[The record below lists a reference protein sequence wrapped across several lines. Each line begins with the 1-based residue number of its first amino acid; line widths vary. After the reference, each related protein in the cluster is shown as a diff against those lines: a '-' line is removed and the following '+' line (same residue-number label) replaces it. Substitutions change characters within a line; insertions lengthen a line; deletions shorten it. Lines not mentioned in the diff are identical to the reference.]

1 MSKLLVGLGPK
12 PSPPII
18 VLIEI
23 CRSLKEL
30 KQIHAHTITNGLSH
44 FTYITSKLLAFS
56 VHSSNGGMHHAETI
70 FYRIPRPNIFDFN
83 SMIMGFSQNSQPE
96 KGLLLFTKMRRLGVE
111 PNARTFTALV
121 QSLFSLSLLDQVY
134 GLVIRFG
141 HTSDVYVISSVIN
154 MYSKYGSVDLA
165 RRVFDESLNKNVVC
179 WTSLISGYCRNGL
192 VVEARDVFD
201 SMPEQNDVS
210 CSAMISGYVKN
221 DCFNEA
227 VELFSELK
235 SSSNSKKF
243 NVSLLVS
250 VLSACAAIGAFK
262 EGKGIHDIV
271 HEKGFEYDLELGTA
285 LIGFYAKC
293 GCIEDACEVF
303 DKMTCKDVMTWS
315 AMILGLAMNGMNN
328 KGLELFMDMEKRG
341 PRPNA
346 VTFVGVLTACNHK
359 SLVTEAWRLFARMS
373 KVYGIYPT
381 IEHYGCMVDI
391 LARVGLVKEAEILIK
406 SMPMEPDGPIWG
418 SLLNGCLMH
427 GHLELGER
435 VGRHVIDLE
444 PQHSGRYVLLA
455 NIYAT
460 MGCWEDVIRL
470 RKLMKKREVITV
482 SAWSFIEID
491 GEVHKFLVNDKSHFH
506 LRGIYKVLN
515 LLRKE
520 LEGFS
525 VVPHHL

>member
-56 VHSSNGGMHHAETI
+56 AHSSNGGMHHAETI
-70 FYRIPRPNIFDFN
+70 FNRIPRPNIFDFN
-83 SMIMGFSQNSQPE
+83 SMIMGFSQNLQPE

-121 QSLFSLSLLDQVY
+121 QSLVSLSLLDQVY
-134 GLVIRFG
+134 VLVIRFG
-141 HTSDVYVISSVIN
+141 HTSDVYVTSSVIN
-154 MYSKYGSVDLA
+154 MYCKYGSVDLA
-165 RRVFDESLNKNVVC
+165 RRVFDDSLNKNVVC

-221 DCFNEA
+221 GCFNEA
-227 VELFSELK
+227 VEFFSELK
-235 SSSNSKKF
+235 SSSNLKF

-250 VLSACAAIGAFK
+250 VLNACAAIGAFK
-262 EGKGIHDIV
+262 EGKWIQDIV
-271 HEKGFEYDLELGTA
+271 HENGFEYDLEL
-285 LIGFYAKC
+285 
-293 GCIEDACEVF
+293 
-303 DKMTCKDVMTWS
+303 
-315 AMILGLAMNGMNN
+315 
-328 KGLELFMDMEKRG
+328 
-341 PRPNA
+341 
-346 VTFVGVLTACNHK
+346 
-359 SLVTEAWRLFARMS
+359 AWRLFARMS

-444 PQHSGRYVLLA
+444 PRHSGRYVLLA

-460 MGCWEDVIRL
+460 MGCWENVIRL

-491 GEVHKFLVNDKSHFH
+491 GELKLRISKLTSDTRSTIRKSSLEVLFNILKDHGHLFNSIIFPIFNGGSDKRDMPVKDDQDSPY
-506 LRGIYKVLN
+506 LPSPR
-515 LLRKE
+515 
-520 LEGFS
+520 LEGSAWDSPTF
-525 VVPHHL
+525 VFCT

>member
-96 KGLLLFTKMRRLGVE
+96 KGLLLFTKMRRLGIE

-179 WTSLISGYCRNGL
+179 WTSLIT
-192 VVEARDVFD
+192 
-201 SMPEQNDVS
+201 
-210 CSAMISGYVKN
+210 
-221 DCFNEA
+221 
-227 VELFSELK
+227 
-235 SSSNSKKF
+235 
-243 NVSLLVS
+243 
-250 VLSACAAIGAFK
+250 IGAFK
-262 EGKGIHDIV
+262 EGKWIHDIV

-293 GCIEDACEVF
+293 
-303 DKMTCKDVMTWS
+303 
-315 AMILGLAMNGMNN
+315 
-328 KGLELFMDMEKRG
+328 
-341 PRPNA
+341 
-346 VTFVGVLTACNHK
+346 
-359 SLVTEAWRLFARMS
+359 
-373 KVYGIYPT
+373 
-381 IEHYGCMVDI
+381 
-391 LARVGLVKEAEILIK
+391 
-406 SMPMEPDGPIWG
+406 
-418 SLLNGCLMH
+418 
-427 GHLELGER
+427 ER